1 MQANYVSLDLVEKLK
16 SGKLTKGN
24 ISSVSSALFTV
35 TTDKNE
41 LIYFLNNK
49 KYIAP
54 MSVVLEDL
62 GSFNDLN
69 LTTDTEVLFKNTL
82 IMIDSH
88 KIEIETNNAKSW
100 SPKLELLETDT
111 SEKIIERNLLIIEH
125 GVVTHGKYEGFAP
138 VIFNI
143 GNYIEEL
150 KPLSNLEIHNN
161 LYSSFISEK
170 IIEFIF
176 DIVNNDLKN
185 IGKVASEFIGFGPGI
200 TPSSDDFLCG
210 FMTSLIYIGKYYEMD
225 LEKIYKFNESLLS
238 EVNLNKS
245 EMSHDLL
252 IHYSRGNSQKMIK
265 NLINNIIYQHDIEKM
280 CQSIREV
287 ISFGDISGTDMLCGV
302 YIGTRLIKN
311 SNIKRMFN

>member
-1 MQANYVSLDLVEKLK
+1 MQANYVSLDLIDKLK
-16 SGKLTKGN
+16 NGEITEGY
-24 ISSVSSALFTV
+24 ISSVYPAIFTV
-35 TTDKNE
+35 TTDEDE

-69 LTTDTEVLFKNTL
+69 LTTDTKVIFENTL

-88 KIEIETNNAKSW
+88 KIEIEINNAKSW
-100 SPKLELLETDT
+100 NPKLELLEKET
-111 SEKIIERNLLIIEH
+111 SEKQIKRNLLIIEH

-138 VIFNI
+138 VIFNV
-143 GNYIEEL
+143 GDYIEEL
-150 KPLSNLEIHNN
+150 KSLSDLSIHNN

-176 DIVNNDLKN
+176 KIVNNDLKD
-185 IGKVASEFIGFGPGI
+185 IGTTVNEFIGFGPGM

-210 FMTSLIYIGKYYEMD
+210 FMASLMYLGKYYELD
-225 LEKIYKFNESLLS
+225 LEKMYKFNKSLLS
-238 EVNLNKS
+238 EIELDNS
-245 EMSHDLL
+245 EMSHSLL
-252 IHYSRGNSQKMIK
+252 IHYSKGNAQKMIK
-265 NLINNIIYQHDIEKM
+265 NLINSIIYERDLDEM
-280 CQSIREV
+280 CKSIREV
-287 ISFGDISGTDMLCGV
+287 INFGDISGTDMLCGV

-311 SNIKRMFN
+311 SNIKRMFA